1 MGSRRSKR
9 KAPTPPPIQETPSIL
24 SDIDRSSMA
33 SYQQAA
39 SADDMTL
46 ESTRLTKPKR
56 KKQTGD
62 DTTLMGMY

>member
-1 MGSRRSKR
+1 MGSRSKR
-9 KAPTPPPIQETPSIL
+9 NAPTPPPIQETPSIL